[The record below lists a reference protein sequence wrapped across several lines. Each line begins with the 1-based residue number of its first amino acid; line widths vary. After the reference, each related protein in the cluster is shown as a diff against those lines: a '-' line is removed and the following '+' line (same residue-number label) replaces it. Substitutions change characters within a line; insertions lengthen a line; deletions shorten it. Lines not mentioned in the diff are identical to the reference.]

1 MMDTNENN
9 ITMDLVT
16 FLKMRDESIGFN
28 EILDIIFNSITEL
41 GWDGKTIRFN
51 TEELTNYLKFAAPH
65 RYKHALEELQKAKK
79 E

>member
-41 GWDGKTIRFN
+41 GWDGKTLRFS
-51 TEELTNYLKFAAPH
+51 TDELNNYLKFAAPR
-65 RYKHALEELQKAKK
+65 RYKQALEELQKAKK

>member
-41 GWDGKTIRFN
+41 GWDGKTLRFS
-51 TEELTNYLKFAAPH
+51 TDELNNYLKFVAPR
-65 RYKHALEELQKAKK
+65 RYKQALEELQKAKK